1 MPASDRS
8 TDGGSFP
15 ETRIRRILVAL
26 DSATAGGT
34 TLEIAADL
42 AAAQACELS
51 GLFIEDQDL
60 LHLAELPFAREI
72 QLGKAISRALAPEL
86 LLQDLRA
93 QAALARSATQRQA
106 ERCRLSWS
114 FQVTRGRGEEAV
126 LLAAAAGDM
135 IAIARGFGALA
146 QIGRLSR
153 RLRLIAVRAPGPIL
167 LTGEPAVS
175 RSGPV
180 LLPYDASPA
189 ARSMLAI
196 AADLARARRQVL
208 EILLLGDAAGT
219 ENLVADRLRA
229 TAAGRPLPTLRFW
242 TPRDCAAALRRLL
255 DADRG
260 LLVLPVD
267 ATCFSPEEVERVI
280 ERTRLPVVLQAEA
293 ADGKP

>member
-1 MPASDRS
+1 MPVPDRPAAG
-8 TDGGSFP
+8 TGAAD
-15 ETRIRRILVAL
+15 TRIRRILVAL
-26 DSATAGGT
+26 DSATASGT
-34 TLEIAADL
+34 ALETAAGL

-51 GLFIEDQDL
+51 CLFIEDQNL

-72 QLGKAISRALAPEL
+72 QLSRAVSRTLAPEL

-93 QAALARSATQRQA
+93 QAALARSAMQRQA
-106 ERCRLSWS
+106 ERYRLSCS
-114 FQVTRGRGEEAV
+114 FQVARGRGEEAV

-135 IAIARGFGALA
+135 IAIARGFGALT

-167 LTGEPAVS
+167 LTGESAAS
-175 RSGPV
+175 RSGAV

-189 ARSMLAI
+189 AQRMLAM
-196 AADLARARRQVL
+196 AADLARAGREAL
-208 EILLLGDAAGT
+208 EILLLGNATGT
-219 ENLVADRLRA
+219 ENEVAARLRA
-229 TAAGRPLPTLRFW
+229 EAAGRTVPTLRFR

-267 ATCFSPEEVERVI
+267 ATCFSPEEVERII

-293 ADGKP
+293 PGGGP